1 MGSEH
6 QRKKSLQEHLADEYA
21 SKTPLFSVVVEK
33 VVGEIFEGGDL
44 SPYVAAFQLIGE
56 VGEDGVYRFPSKD
69 GKTVTVA
76 VETNE

>member
-6 QRKKSLQEHLADEYA
+6 RKKSLIENLSEQYA
-21 SKTPLFSVVVEK
+21 SETPLFSVVVEK

-44 SPYVAAFQLIGE
+44 SPHVAAFQLIGE
-56 VGEDGVYRFPSKD
+56 VGEDGVYRFPSQD

-76 VETNE
+76 VETTE